1 MADRPIIFSAP
12 MVRALL
18 DGRKSQTRRV
28 LKKPAAMNALAV
40 FGPAFLLLPGNV
52 DLVGYAAGDRLWV
65 REGFVRYHD
74 LDDNDMRVGPL
85 KTAYRADGNFR
96 WLDADTDTFRDCP
109 PWKPSI
115 HMPRWASRLTLIV
128 TEVRAQRLQEISAAD
143 AKAEGVVHNNVV
155 DRLASAPLWSVPG
168 TGAGGRHAI
177 AAFAALWASL
187 HGPEAWDANPW
198 VAAISF
204 TVHRSNIDAMEA
216 PHA

>member
-12 MVRALL
+12 MVRAML
-18 DGRKSQTRRV
+18 DGRKSQTRRIIGQ
-28 LKKPAAMNALAV
+28 PEAMQEWYQRPDSGRWLLTENVGAPWIISAL
-40 FGPAFLLLPGNV
+40 PWLP
-52 DLVGYAAGDRLWV
+52 GDRLWV

-128 TEVRAQRLQEISAAD
+128 TEVRVQRLQEISEAD
-143 AKAEGVVHNNVV
+143 AAAEGVTPIDEPNELRWEHY
-155 DRLASAPLWSVPG
+155 APHGVAFRDLWN
-168 TGAGGRHAI
+168 
-177 AAFAALWASL
+177 SL

-198 VAAISF
+198 VAAITF
-204 TVHRSNIDAMEA
+204 TVHKANIDAMEVA
-216 PHA
+216 DARG